1 MSKNNNIITEPD
13 TSYMDRYVRDM
24 CFTKSDFIKL
34 FEKVKDNIQKDIDSN
49 GRNSDVVEG
58 YTRSILIIDS
68 MIEKVKNV
76 TLPEDE
82 T

>member
-1 MSKNNNIITEPD
+1 MNKIHEKTVEWSV
-13 TSYMDRYVRDM
+13 S
-24 CFTKSDFIKL
+24 L
-34 FEKVKDNIQKDIDSN
+34 LEKVKEKIQKDIDVN